1 MLQTGRVAMN
11 LNVILNELLERSRE
25 VSKKLQE
32 NAVNDKE
39 REIEMK
45 NLKEKVTTLQ
55 DELNALK
62 ARIKAIEITRA
73 EINGFAK
80 YTKLIWAAIAAVAG
94 YLLK

>member
-1 MLQTGRVAMN
+1 MN
-11 LNVILNELLERSRE
+11 LDVILKELLELSRE

-39 REIEMK
+39 REIETK
-45 NLKEKVTTLQ
+45 NLKEQVT
-55 DELNALK
+55 ALK
-62 ARIKAIEITRA
+62 AALHELKARMKAIEIART

>member
-1 MLQTGRVAMN
+1 MN

-32 NAVNDKE
+32 NAINDKE

-55 DELNALK
+55 DALNALK
-62 ARIKAIEITRA
+62 ARIKAIEIART